1 MLDEDLM
8 PPDPP
13 PYPWGSAVGI
23 VIHPDPRISPP
34 GLRPGDRVNIMGML
48 QTPGTPPRP
57 YRVIRNVEILGV
69 GTGPIVGDS
78 EATSKPESG
87 GPSVAVEVHHDVAN
101 SL

>member
-48 QTPGTPPRP
+48 QTPDTPFDPKRDRIINP
-57 YRVIRNVEILGV
+57 DEPILRELAE
-69 GTGPIVGDS
+69 PKRK
-78 EATSKPESG
+78 E
-87 GPSVAVEVHHDVAN
+87 
-101 SL
+101 